1 MDNKEYWRKREEENL
16 KHNIKTEA
24 EYLKTINSYY
34 DYMMDQIQKEINGFY
49 AKYAKKEG
57 ITLAE
62 AKKRVSEADIK
73 AYERKAAKYVKEK
86 NFSAEANAEM
96 RLYNATMKINR
107 LEMLKANIGLEL
119 VDGFDG
125 LQKYFDKILT
135 KRTLDELERQAGILG
150 KTIHNNAKAA
160 HSIVN
165 ASFHNA
171 KFSDRI
177 WMYQDMLKAELSNLL
192 QIGMIQGRNPRVL
205 ARHLEKRFGVSKAD
219 AERLMRTELARV
231 QTEAQKQSF
240 EWNGFTKYEFIALG
254 SACGICREMDGKH
267 FDVEKMMP
275 GTNAPP
281 MHPNC
286 VLPDTKIIAPD
297 MEAMMKSEYLG
308 DVIEIG
314 TSNGTRLTVTP
325 NHIVLTARGWC
336 RAKNLIKGDKVVYYS
351 GRTEPMIKT
360 NPADDNSV
368 ITAEQLFTALI
379 KSSSVSAFSVP
390 VSAKDLK
397 SDVVPDSKV
406 DVVFIDS
413 KLRGELDSSTKK
425 FISDILLVRASVG
438 NKRSLPANR
447 TLAELLVGISLASD
461 GIMSGNRV
469 AEILFGST
477 LTHRELISLRL
488 PSDYDTRLNKT
499 AAYDASADAKL
510 LGYSVF
516 ADSGVVQGNDFSDI
530 NVKFDSM
537 KRNAASFKTT
547 LNSGFCD
554 IIGLCNLISAFAGVI
569 TFDDVV
575 FVSNKFY
582 SGHVYDASSLSTLYI
597 SNGIITSNCR
607 CSVAAWEDDEE
618 YEAWLDFLNKGGTT
632 EEWERLKKNRKTVEK
647 SSENGTI
654 KSKNATSYEGIPKK
668 WKTIAFVDNVLKNTN
683 PGYYSGD
690 EKYKTNCT
698 NCVSAY
704 EMRQR
709 GYDVVAK
716 ASTGNHYLE
725 RNPEEAW
732 VHPEVE
738 KPEGSGLEDILN
750 AMKQLP
756 DGSRVEIAVKWKNN
770 ASGHVFVAEKKNEKV
785 YFFDVQSGEKLS
797 PKIFDR
803 VQNGET
809 RFWRID
815 NLEPSD
821 RGITACEVG
830 E

>member
-1 MDNKEYWRKREEENL
+1 MDSKEYWRQREEQNL
-16 KHNIKTEA
+16 KKNLKTEA
-24 EYLKTINSYY
+24 EYAKEINGIY

-49 AKYAKKEG
+49 SKYAKKEG

-107 LEMLKANIGLEL
+107 FEMLKANIGLEL

-135 KRTLDELERQAGILG
+135 KRTLDEFERQAGILG

-231 QTEAQKQSF
+231 QTDAQLRSLK
-240 EWNGFTKYEFIALG
+240 ENGFDQYEFIALG
-254 SACGICREMDGKH
+254 SACDICKEIDGKH
-267 FDVEKMMP
+267 FDIDKAQP
-275 GTNAPP
+275 GGNAPP
-281 MHPNC
+281 MHP
-286 VLPDTKIIAPD
+286 
-297 MEAMMKSEYLG
+297 
-308 DVIEIG
+308 
-314 TSNGTRLTVTP
+314 
-325 NHIVLTARGWC
+325 
-336 RAKNLIKGDKVVYYS
+336 
-351 GRTEPMIKT
+351 
-360 NPADDNSV
+360 
-368 ITAEQLFTALI
+368 
-379 KSSSVSAFSVP
+379 
-390 VSAKDLK
+390 
-397 SDVVPDSKV
+397 
-406 DVVFIDS
+406 
-413 KLRGELDSSTKK
+413 
-425 FISDILLVRASVG
+425 
-438 NKRSLPANR
+438 
-447 TLAELLVGISLASD
+447 
-461 GIMSGNRV
+461 
-469 AEILFGST
+469 
-477 LTHRELISLRL
+477 
-488 PSDYDTRLNKT
+488 
-499 AAYDASADAKL
+499 
-510 LGYSVF
+510 
-516 ADSGVVQGNDFSDI
+516 
-530 NVKFDSM
+530 
-537 KRNAASFKTT
+537 
-547 LNSGFCD
+547 
-554 IIGLCNLISAFAGVI
+554 
-569 TFDDVV
+569 
-575 FVSNKFY
+575 
-582 SGHVYDASSLSTLYI
+582 
-597 SNGIITSNCR
+597 NCR

-618 YEAWLDFLNKGGTT
+618 YEQWLDFLDKGGTT
-632 EEWERLKKNRKTVEK
+632 EEWEWLKKNRKTVEK